1 MKIRKSIQ
9 RLMPSGVEFTLQG
22 ESTKGGHIKITIK
35 KHFDATREADEWFAE
50 KKDNIRRSL
59 AQVESSIGSKCK

>member
-9 RLMPSGVEFTLQG
+9 KLMPRGIEVTLQG
-22 ESTKGGHIKITIK
+22 ESTKGGHIKIRIK
-35 KHFDATREADEWFAE
+35 KNFDATREADEWIAE